1 MFIIWYVTEWCVRKL
16 CKPPKKTWRAAQAQT
31 WFMMMIF
38 VSILLIVAV
47 HGYTITSVPPSN
59 CGPFQDYNSSI
70 YEIVTSN
77 IVNLEEGSTFWRVV
91 MNVFKPGGV
100 TLILIALG
108 VIVYYTREQAVAQQE
123 KVNMLREMVVWMA
136 KDKRFLV
143 QLFNEA
149 TKGELDVRMRDNR
162 FVDPRVLLPQECFG
176 EPSGGIDEDEF
187 NSRFQRYS

>member
-1 MFIIWYVTEWCVRKL
+1 
-16 CKPPKKTWRAAQAQT
+16 
-31 WFMMMIF
+31 
-38 VSILLIVAV
+38 
-47 HGYTITSVPPSN
+47 VPPSN

-108 VIVYYTREQAVAQQE
+108 WVLFASLCLDSTTFIFSVIVYYTREQAVAQQE

-143 QLFNEA
+143 QLYNEA

-162 FVDPRVLLPQECFG
+162 FVDPRLLLPQECFG
-176 EPSGGIDEDEF
+176 EREFSKKKMHFFLIVCFSLSGH
-187 NSRFQRYS
+187 

>member
-1 MFIIWYVTEWCVRKL
+1 
-16 CKPPKKTWRAAQAQT
+16 
-31 WFMMMIF
+31 
-38 VSILLIVAV
+38 
-47 HGYTITSVPPSN
+47 VPPSN

-143 QLFNEA
+143 QLYNEA